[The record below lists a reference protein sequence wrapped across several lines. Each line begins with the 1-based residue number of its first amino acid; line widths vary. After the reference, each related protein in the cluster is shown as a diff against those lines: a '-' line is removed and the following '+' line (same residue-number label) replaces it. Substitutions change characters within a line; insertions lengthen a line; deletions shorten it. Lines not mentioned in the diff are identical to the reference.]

1 MSFFVFML
9 SSLATFRLALLFS
22 KEAGPGR
29 IFAKL
34 RRLPPPKS
42 SAREGL
48 SCEWCLS
55 VSFAAIIT
63 AALTWHGDVSIF
75 YTPIYWLAV
84 SAVAVV
90 INQQWTKS

>member
-1 MSFFVFML
+1 MNLFVFIL
-9 SSLATFRLALLFS
+9 ASLATFRLALLFS
-22 KEAGPGR
+22 KETGPGR

-34 RRLPPPKS
+34 RKLPAPKS

-55 VSFAAIIT
+55 VSFSAIIT
-63 AALTWHGDVSIF
+63 ATLTWNGDVPIF
-75 YTPIYWLAV
+75 YAPIYWLAV

>member
-1 MSFFVFML
+1 MSLFVFIL
-9 SSLATFRLALLFS
+9 ASFATFRLALLFS
-22 KEAGPGR
+22 KETGPGAV
-29 IFAKL
+29 FAKL

-55 VSFAAIIT
+55 VSFSAIIT
-63 AALTWHGDVSIF
+63 GCLVWHEDVPLF
-75 YTPIYWLAV
+75 YAPIYWLAV